1 MFRKVVV
8 GLLIASCSLGSFPA
22 GVGAY
27 QTARMRE
34 QLASALAGQA
44 LAQADMA
51 AMLEQANTP
60 LDANAGRC
68 ASTPSLSSNVENGG
82 GIPNLR

>member
-22 GVGAY
+22 GIGAY

-34 QLASALAGQA
+34 QLASTLAGQA
-44 LAQADMA
+44 LAQADMT

-60 LDANAGRC
+60 LDADAGTY
-68 ASTPSLSSNVENGG
+68 ASTPSLRSDVENGG
-82 GIPNLR
+82 GVSPT

>member
-1 MFRKVVV
+1 MFRKVII

-27 QTARMRE
+27 QTAQMRE
-34 QLASALAGQA
+34 KITSALAGQA

-60 LDANAGRC
+60 LDAAAGTY
-68 ASTPSLSSNVENGG
+68 ATAPSLASEFENGG
-82 GIPNLR
+82 GIPKLR